1 MLLPEMKNKSDNA
14 LYKIAGRFLD
24 RCSLVYRMGTKESQ
38 RPPNE
43 VSAEALDFIEYARA
57 AVAGRDKRF
66 VMNMDQ
72 TPVYFSM
79 HSKRTLEK
87 KGVRTVNVLTSTNDT
102 RRVTVA
108 ATITASGDQ
117 LTPFVIF
124 KGSPTGRIASEQV
137 PTYDHTSIYDL
148 QKNAWM
154 DERVMLRWVD
164 EVIEPYV
171 ATAPEDV
178 VPVLLLDSYRCHIMA
193 SVVNKITKLGVEVIH
208 IPGGCTG
215 LVQPLDVGY
224 NRPFKVR
231 IRKKWQEWMMNS
243 VKASGTITA
252 PGREDVSAWIAESFW
267 ELDKKRRVI
276 KNAWLKSGYEWFE
289 KNN

>member
-1 MLLPEMKNKSDNA
+1 M
-14 LYKIAGRFLD
+14 
-24 RCSLVYRMGTKESQ
+24 
-38 RPPNE
+38 
-43 VSAEALDFIEYARA
+43 SAEALDFIEYAHA

-66 VMNMDQ
+66 VINMDQ
-72 TPVYFSM
+72 TPIYFSM

-87 KGVRTVNVLTSTNDT
+87 KGVWTVNVLTSTNDT

-108 ATITASGDQ
+108 AMITASGDQ
-117 LTPFVIF
+117 LTPYVIF
-124 KGSPTGRIASEQV
+124 NGSPSGRIAREQV
-137 PTYDHTSIYDL
+137 PTYDHTAIYDL

-231 IRKKWQEWMMNS
+231 IRKKWQEWMMES
-243 VKASGTITA
+243 VRVSRAISA
-252 PGREDVSAWIAESFW
+252 PDREDVSTWIAESFW
-267 ELDKKRRVI
+267 ELNDKPNII
-276 KNAWLKSGYEWFE
+276 KNAWLKSGYEWFQ
-289 KNN
+289 K